1 MNTYK
6 VTLNLTKDQLVQFID
21 HSGPF
26 QWPTKIAPIQ
36 SRDESEA
43 APKAPVKARRGR
55 KGSKVNDTIRSALQ
69 HGSQSIKELKNAL
82 EARGL
87 SPGSLSTGLAQLQ
100 SAREVER
107 VGDGVYALKVAE
119 AAE

>member
-6 VTLNLTKDQLVQFID
+6 VTLNLNKDQLVQFID
-21 HSGPF
+21 HSGLF
-26 QWPTKIAPIQ
+26 QWPTKIAPIPNK
-36 SRDESEA
+36 DEGET
-43 APKAPVKARRGR
+43 PKAPVKARRGP
-55 KGSKVNDTIRSALQ
+55 KGSKVNDTIRTALEYGPRQ
-69 HGSQSIKELKNAL
+69 IKDLKSAL

-100 SAREVER
+100 KSGEVER
-107 VGDGVYALKVAE
+107 VGDGVYGLKVAE